1 MKKLIILITAMFIIL
16 LTSACGKVENTESS
30 VVITDADAKYIEL
43 VYDNIENWDVTR
55 MIAEK
60 HFQSTKSAFI
70 ILPTENKW
78 HFTSITQSEVIMDAV
93 IILMLTMVQW
103 RK

>member
-1 MKKLIILITAMFIIL
+1 MFIIL

-43 VYDNIENWDVTR
+43 VYDNIENWDVTKDDSGKTFSIDKISFYNFANGEQ
-55 MIAEK
+55 MA
-60 HFQSTKSAFI
+60 
-70 ILPTENKW
+70 
-78 HFTSITQSEVIMDAV
+78 FTSITQSEVIMDAV

>member
-43 VYDNIENWDVTR
+43 VYDNIENWDVT
-55 MIAEK
+55 K
-60 HFQSTKSAFI
+60 DDSGKTF
-70 ILPTENKW
+70 
-78 HFTSITQSEVIMDAV
+78 SIDKISFYNF
-93 IILMLTMVQW
+93 
-103 RK
+103 

>member
-30 VVITDADAKYIEL
+30 VMITDTDTKYIDL
-43 VYDNIENWDVTR
+43 VYEKIENWDVTKDDSGKTFSIDKISFFNFANGGQ
-55 MIAEK
+55 MAFYINYPIAGY
-60 HFQSTKSAFI
+60 
-70 ILPTENKW
+70 
-78 HFTSITQSEVIMDAV
+78 MDAV